1 MLKTTLSLI
10 ALLVAN
16 QVHGASTNKQEE
28 VLDSD
33 NDLKNIERI
42 IVTGSRIAES
52 IDEVPASITIITQK
66 QIAEQLKVSSEIQS
80 LLANLVPGMAPST
93 GTSSN
98 SGQTLRGRAPLI
110 MIDGVPQSTPL
121 RNGSLGVRSL
131 DASVIERIEVIKGAT
146 SVYGNGAAGGVIN
159 YITKKANS
167 DKKLSGHASVSSRFS
182 AVELDDSV
190 GTRFEGGINGEVN
203 NFTYVLNASYE
214 ENGLQRDADGDILGL
229 KYGLSD
235 AVMQNYFTKLGYH
248 FDDEKSLQFTYNFY
262 QSKQDVDLIDKVGK
276 LSLGEKTQAV
286 PLAPG
291 QTVQGDPQGPSN
303 HNVMVKYVDEALF
316 EQTQLVIDLYSQ
328 EIENIFFYSSNL
340 ANQSEGYDGGQSL
353 INSEKQGLRVTL
365 NTQADFTFDSGN
377 TLDTTF
383 IYGID
388 ALNDV
393 TSQPMVDG
401 RIWVPE
407 MDMSNLA
414 GFFQTKLI
422 YNDDLVLKMGIRHE
436 NIDLTVDNY
445 STLKLCKKPT
455 QCSVPVDVTGDTLNY
470 KATTYNIGLKYNAI
484 EKFSPFISYSQG
496 ADISDTGR
504 LLRTATVTDI
514 SLIHT
519 EASIIDSYEVGFTS
533 DFEEL
538 HLEFSAYRST
548 SELGTTNKFDTVTG
562 IYVPVRAP
570 QEIWGYEALVN
581 YTISDNLALN
591 ATYSWIEGKNTA
603 ADVYLGAK
611 QINPPKATI
620 NLNWQP
626 IDNASLAI
634 NYLYV
639 GDRKR
644 FDPIDG
650 EYVGDQGPIDSY
662 QIVNLSGNYDFAK
675 QWSAFIGVENL
686 FNQDYYPTKSQGYT
700 YGGYNIK
707 GLGTTVNIGVNYQ
720 F

>member
-1 MLKTTLSLI
+1 M
-10 ALLVAN
+10 VAN